1 MITSIPETLHIC
13 DGCQDQLV
21 EGRTDRIGN
30 ALCAG
35 CEAYVEMR
43 QIQTIDRMVRELE
56 QAKQDLARARRNTRR
71 AIWGLICGPGLA
83 ALGIL
88 ALPYLFRAVFFL
100 EHVLGAQP

>member
-21 EGRTDRIGN
+21 EGRTDRI
-30 ALCAG
+30 
-35 CEAYVEMR
+35 V
-43 QIQTIDRMVRELE
+43 E
-56 QAKQDLARARRNTRR
+56 QARPDLARARRNTRR
-71 AIWGLICGPGLA
+71 AIVGLICGPGVA

-100 EHVLGAQP
+100 EGVLGGGR